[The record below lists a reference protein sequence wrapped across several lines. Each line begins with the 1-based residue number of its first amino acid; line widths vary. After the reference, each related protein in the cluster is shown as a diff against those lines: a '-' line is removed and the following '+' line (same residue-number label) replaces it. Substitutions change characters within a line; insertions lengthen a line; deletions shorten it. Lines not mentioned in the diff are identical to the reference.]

1 MEPLK
6 LLIVEEDRISQK
18 MLSQMLS
25 TFAIT
30 IVDSGENALKA
41 AKELKPDMI
50 LLETKLPGMSGY
62 ETCEAL
68 RQLEGSER
76 IPIIFL
82 SYSSELEDRLKAY
95 SAGGTDYINKP
106 FDIAEL
112 LKKIEIHST
121 TVVQMQTI
129 DRDLSASHGMLM
141 EVQTSSA
148 RLQSISRFN
157 QSALFCHD
165 LDSIYAHF
173 FKTARELGVSCVL
186 QITIDGVTEIR
197 STEGKPSVL
206 ELEILDI
213 SEKMDHIHS
222 FGEDRAVFRWGHA
235 TLLAR
240 NVGEMI
246 DSIAIFMGGLEAGI
260 VCMVGEQKLLL
271 KMGELGQQNQ
281 VARERVGQLFELMSE
296 DLKDSLLSLG
306 VTSGLDVD
314 EEEHLNKM
322 IDGFGRHIDAELRVL
337 GENNQVMH
345 QLIEALRTAPPELE
359 ALSQTESDDGF
370 ELF

>member
-1 MEPLK
+1 MQPLK

-18 MLSQMLS
+18 MLSQILS

-30 IVDSGENALKA
+30 IADSGENALKA
-41 AKELKPDMI
+41 FSALKPDMI
-50 LLETKLPGMSGY
+50 LLESSLAGMSGY
-62 ETCEAL
+62 ETCRAL
-68 RQLEGSER
+68 REMEGGKN
-76 IPIIFL
+76 IPIIFI
-82 SYSSELEDRLKAY
+82 SYSAELGDRLKAY
-95 SAGGTDYINKP
+95 NAGGSDYILKP
-106 FDIAEL
+106 FDVAEL
-112 LKKIEIHST
+112 LKKIEVHSA
-121 TVVQMQTI
+121 TVTQMQTI
-129 DRDLSASHGMLM
+129 DRDLSESHGMLM

-157 QSALFCHD
+157 QVVLFCHD
-165 LDSIYAHF
+165 IDSLYAHF
-173 FKTARELGVSCVL
+173 FKAANELGINCVL
-186 QITIDGVTEIR
+186 QITIDGVTDIR
-197 STEGKPSVL
+197 STEGTPSVL

-213 SEKMDHIHS
+213 SAKLDRIHS

-246 DSIAIFMGGLEAGI
+246 DIIAIFMGGLEAGI
-260 VCMVGEQKLLL
+260 VCMSSEQKLLL
-271 KMGELGQQNQ
+271 KMTELEEQNM

-322 IDGFGRHIDAELRVL
+322 INGFGRHIDAELRVL

-345 QLIEALRTAPPELE
+345 KLIEALRAAPPELE
-359 ALSQTESDDGF
+359 DLSLDDSGDGF